1 MYQTI
6 SLNEFCDAF
15 RLAGRSDQFSREGMR
30 VLFEHL
36 EQLEEDT
43 GEELELDVIALC
55 CEWYESSTAELVED
69 NSVDID
75 PDDMDAVEDWL
86 RAKTIVAG
94 RVSDGFVYAAF

>member
-1 MYQTI
+1 MYQ
-6 SLNEFCDAF
+6 SVGFNEFRDAF
-15 RLAGRSDQFSREGMR
+15 RACGRLDQFTNEGMR

-36 EQLEEDT
+36 AQVEEDT
-43 GEELELDVIALC
+43 GDEMELDVIALC